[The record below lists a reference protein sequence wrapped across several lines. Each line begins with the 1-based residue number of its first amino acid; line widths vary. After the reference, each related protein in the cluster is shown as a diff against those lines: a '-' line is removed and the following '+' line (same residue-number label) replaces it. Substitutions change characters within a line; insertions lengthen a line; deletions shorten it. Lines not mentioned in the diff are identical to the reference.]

1 MASVTCDFH
10 LLSTVGAESCL
21 LPVGAWPQHSIPG
34 YIPDMSHVTM
44 MSTLNRTLMKNIHSI
59 FSVFLL
65 GVSAY
70 QPADGETVTFELVR
84 HEGGQGAPGR
94 DPCH

>member
-1 MASVTCDFH
+1 MMKEAAGIEPGFDRFVVRYHANQNGYFVLAIHGVKATYEEDQTFWRI
-10 LLSTVGAESCL
+10 LSGTQ
-21 LPVGAWPQHSIPG
+21 PI
-34 YIPDMSHVTM
+34 
-44 MSTLNRTLMKNIHSI
+44 N
-59 FSVFLL
+59 L

>member
-1 MASVTCDFH
+1 M
-10 LLSTVGAESCL
+10 
-21 LPVGAWPQHSIPG
+21 GAWPQRSIPG
-34 YIPDMSHVTM
+34 YIPDLSHVTM

-84 HEGGQGAPGR
+84 GGQGAPGR